1 MKTKEV
7 RFMNSQDT
15 TQKEVGFSNLELKI
29 EKPRLNADKTLI
41 VAGNFSELGNN
52 IHSLVEKY
60 KGTVL
65 TEDNVSYV
73 KTLKGHFTSLRTGIE
88 RERKEWKKVYITPAS
103 KLIDSMCDELQ
114 KIVAEGEGALSV
126 QLEEYDQK
134 RKDELTVILQEYVN
148 DAVKKHNLREEYAQQ
163 IKLLDKYYNRTQN
176 EEDSADDIEVQ
187 ATELEKKQKE
197 YDSGVELIKAECAD
211 AGFLADTYIRELSY
225 KSAMEIVLEIKMD
238 RKTSEQIQAKLDAGE
253 TVVVGEPISEELR
266 KAVTLNE
273 NEATQEKRT
282 RVLRVTYKAEQAKL
296 IAKFFKDNAIQFE
309 FINTE
314 F

>member
-7 RFMNSQDT
+7 RFMDSQDT

-52 IHSLVEKY
+52 IQTLVEKY

-126 QLEEYDQK
+126 QLEAYDQK
-134 RKDELTVILQEYVN
+134 RKDELTIILQEYVN
-148 DAVKKHNLREEYAQQ
+148 DAVKKHNLRKEYAQQ
-163 IKLLDKYYNRTQN
+163 IQLLDKYYNRTQN

-253 TVVVGEPISEELR
+253 KVVVGEPISEELR
-266 KAVTLNE
+266 RAVTLNE
-273 NEATQEKRT
+273 NEATQERRT

>member
-41 VAGNFSELGNN
+41 VDGNFSELGNN

>member
-134 RKDELTVILQEYVN
+134 RKDELTIILQEYVN
-148 DAVKKHNLREEYAQQ
+148 DAIKKHNLREEYAQQ

>member
-1 MKTKEV
+1 
-7 RFMNSQDT
+7 MNSQDT

-134 RKDELTVILQEYVN
+134 RKDELTIILQEYVN
-148 DAVKKHNLREEYAQQ
+148 DAIKKHNLREEYAQQ

>member
-134 RKDELTVILQEYVN
+134 RKDELTIILQEYVN
-148 DAVKKHNLREEYAQQ
+148 DAIKKHNLREEYAQQ

-211 AGFLADTYIRELSY
+211 AGFLADTTYVNCLINRLWRLYLKLKWTGKRLS
-225 KSAMEIVLEIKMD
+225 
-238 RKTSEQIQAKLDAGE
+238 R
-253 TVVVGEPISEELR
+253 
-266 KAVTLNE
+266 
-273 NEATQEKRT
+273 
-282 RVLRVTYKAEQAKL
+282 
-296 IAKFFKDNAIQFE
+296 FKQS
-309 FINTE
+309 
-314 F
+314 

>member
-7 RFMNSQDT
+7 RFMDSQDT

-52 IHSLVEKY
+52 IQTLVEKY

-126 QLEEYDQK
+126 QLEAYDQK
-134 RKDELTVILQEYVN
+134 RKDELTIILQEYVN
-148 DAVKKHNLREEYAQQ
+148 DAVKKHNLRKEYAQQ
-163 IKLLDKYYNRTQN
+163 IQLLDKYYNRTQN

-225 KSAMEIVLEIKMD
+225 KSVMEIVLEIKMD

-253 TVVVGEPISEELR
+253 KVVVGEPISEELR
-266 KAVTLNE
+266 RAVTLNE
-273 NEATQEKRT
+273 NETTQERRT

>member
-7 RFMNSQDT
+7 KFMNSQDT

-41 VAGNFSELGNN
+41 VDGNFSELGNN

-225 KSAMEIVLEIKMD
+225 KSAMEIVLEIKLD